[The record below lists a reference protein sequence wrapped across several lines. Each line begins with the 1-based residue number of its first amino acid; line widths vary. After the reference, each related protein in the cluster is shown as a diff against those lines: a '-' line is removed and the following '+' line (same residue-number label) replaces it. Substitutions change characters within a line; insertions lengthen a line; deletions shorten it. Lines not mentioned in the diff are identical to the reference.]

1 MKITTYFITKDEKL
15 CKSFLWCT
23 LFLLFSF
30 DYFWRCLSCSIRE
43 PLSYLVLLS
52 RRSLFSPS
60 IHICKTFYESER
72 EQGAEKVEKVV
83 RVVKSDPKKECWK
96 GARVGQACGPRA
108 QNRSDEA
115 LFLFSP
121 VFTSMLCWISYAV
134 KRFCYVA
141 YFSVFNKC
149 SLSSSRTVFRLTK
162 TNTWKH

>member
-1 MKITTYFITKDEKL
+1 MHTFSI
-15 CKSFLWCT
+15 FLLW
-23 LFLLFSF
+23 LFLTLSLMFYTRTAFLPRAFIAALFIF
-30 DYFWRCLSCSIRE
+30 PVYPYLQNFLRKWKGTRCRESGESSEDGEIR
-43 PLSYLVLLS
+43 
-52 RRSLFSPS
+52 
-60 IHICKTFYESER
+60 HK
-72 EQGAEKVEKVV
+72 Q
-83 RVVKSDPKKECWK
+83 ECWK
-96 GARVGQACGPRA
+96 GARVGQACGARA

-162 TNTWKH
+162 TNSMMETLAHTQTMKNTK